1 MDKNGNLFFVLNDP
15 LALGCWN
22 SKTAYNTENIKVLYR
37 NDATLQFSG
46 GMKVVKN
53 FHGDEELWFVTN
65 RLQVNLLSCYRVTQL
80 FFYSTEIHEWKY
92 ESIGSELSHFC
103 GKHKESFEQP
113 NEMQWTVVE
122 KQSTGFLSTK
132 LTFYAIMENFK

>member
-80 FFYSTEIHEWKY
+80 FFLFNRNS
-92 ESIGSELSHFC
+92 
-103 GKHKESFEQP
+103 
-113 NEMQWTVVE
+113 
-122 KQSTGFLSTK
+122 
-132 LTFYAIMENFK
+132 